1 MAAAGNPFTSSQAA
15 LPRADLTDLSFPF
28 PSPLLFVVSLCS
40 VLFYSP
46 RRLCSALLCSAAS
59 PSLSVCVVCCSLIV
73 MNVIADRIVFVIIVI
88 LTFNSFR
95 K

>member
-15 LPRADLTDLSFPF
+15 LPRADLTDLSFSF

-40 VLFYSP
+40 VLIYSP
-46 RRLCSALLCSAAS
+46 QWLCSALL
-59 PSLSVCVVCCSLIV
+59 PLPLSVCVVCCSLIV

-88 LTFNSFR
+88 LT
-95 K
+95 

>member
-46 RRLCSALLCSAAS
+46 RWLCSALLRCF
-59 PSLSVCVVCCSLIV
+59 SLSLCVCCLLFAYC
-73 MNVIADRIVFVIIVI
+73 NEC
-88 LTFNSFR
+88 NSR
-95 K
+95 QDCLCHHCHINLL